1 MNNITFQEKVFREKI
16 MFLLKN
22 DKEDFARELMLL
34 IAQEQFINQ
43 EDFLWLYQFFSP
55 IYDEL
60 FYDMMFGKILFKA
73 ETKEVLEELALPF
86 FAMNEQEKRKWGKG

>member
-43 EDFLWLYQFFSP
+43 EDFL
-55 IYDEL
+55 
-60 FYDMMFGKILFKA
+60 
-73 ETKEVLEELALPF
+73 
-86 FAMNEQEKRKWGKG
+86 